1 MKSLVTLATEA
12 YMKAKTTLY
21 SAQLTAREQTILARE
36 ARIAGT
42 SKAGM
47 LRIWLHR
54 AEAER
59 KARAKQ

>member
-1 MKSLVTLATEA
+1 MGMKEV
-12 YMKAKTTLY
+12 TTLF
-21 SAQLTAREQTILARE
+21 SLQLTTSEQKAFARQ

-47 LRIWLHR
+47 LRIWLAR

-59 KARAKQ
+59 KLRAAT